1 MGLPGDGRSPRLDAF
16 YAAEAAYLAGG
27 MDDSQAREAFRNC
40 FTADVVV
47 REPESL
53 PYGGEWH
60 GREGVERL
68 MRRLREVFD
77 AAAFDDRRT
86 FECGDTVFMAMR
98 SRVRS
103 RATGR
108 RMTNSVLHRIEL
120 RDGLIAVMEI
130 FHWDPAAIRELI
142 DPDEGP

>member
-1 MGLPGDGRSPRLDAF
+1 MVMPDDGQGSRLDAF

-27 MDDSQAREAFRNC
+27 MDDAAAREAFRNC
-40 FTADVVV
+40 FTPDVVV

-53 PYGGEWH
+53 PYGGEWR

-77 AAAFDDRRT
+77 EADFSDRRT

-98 SRVRS
+98 SRIRS

-108 RMTNSVLHRIEL
+108 TMMNSVLHRIEL
-120 RDGLIAVMEI
+120 RDGLIATMEI
-130 FHWDPAAIRELI
+130 FHWDPAAIRGLC
-142 DPDEGP
+142 DPDRDS